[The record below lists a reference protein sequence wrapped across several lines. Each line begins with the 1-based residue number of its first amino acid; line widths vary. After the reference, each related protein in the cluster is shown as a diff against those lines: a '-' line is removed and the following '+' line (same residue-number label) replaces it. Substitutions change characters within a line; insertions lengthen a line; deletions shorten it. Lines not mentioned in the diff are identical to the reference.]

1 MRDTIKTPKRLN
13 KIRIANFISV
23 KGFASKNEIASVL
36 NLSMPTTL
44 QNVKELMEAGYI
56 VETGE
61 YESTGGRKAKALA
74 VAENLGYAVGMDITA
89 HHINF
94 VLVNMRRKI
103 ERWKRIRLVFEDT
116 DAYYEQMG
124 QELHQFI
131 REAEDMENPVIG
143 VGISVPGIV
152 NQEKVLLQSHALGAS
167 NISFQDMDSRIG
179 YPYRLENDANCAA
192 YAELVEQDCDTV
204 YLSLSSTVGGAI
216 YLHDSLYPGEH
227 FRSGEFGHMVIE
239 ANGRVCYCGKKGCV
253 DAYCSAKVLQRRTD
267 DNLELFFQKVRE
279 GDPDCMQAWEEYM
292 EYLAIAVTNLRMAFD
307 CRIVLGGYV
316 GGYLEEF
323 LPELSRKIKKHNLFD
338 LDTAYVRTGK
348 YKLEASAYGAA
359 LPFVKNYFEENM

>member
-1 MRDTIKTPKRLN
+1 MKDTKKTPKRLN
-13 KIRIANFISV
+13 KIRIANFISE
-23 KGFASKNEIASVL
+23 KGSASKSEIALSL
-36 NLSMPTTL
+36 GLSMPTTL

-56 VETGE
+56 IETGE

-74 VAENLGYAVGMDITA
+74 LAEDLGYAAGMDITA

-94 VLVNMRRKI
+94 VLVNMRGKI
-103 ERWKRIRLVFEDT
+103 EKWKRIRLTFEDT
-116 DAYYEQMG
+116 DVYYEQMG

-131 REAEDMENPVIG
+131 REATAAEDSMIG

-152 NQEKVLLQSHALGAS
+152 GQEKILLRSHALGVS
-167 NISFQDMDSRIG
+167 DISFQNMESLIG
-179 YPYRLENDANCAA
+179 YPYHLENDANCAA
-192 YAELVEQDCDTV
+192 YAELAGQNCDTV

-239 ANGRVCYCGKKGCV
+239 TNGRKCYCGKKGCV

-267 DNLELFFQKVRE
+267 DNLELFFQKVKE
-279 GDPDCMQAWEEYM
+279 GDRECVQAWEEYM
-292 EYLAIAVTNLRMAFD
+292 EYLAIAVTNLRMVFD

-323 LPELSRKIKKHNLFD
+323 LPELSRKMRKHNLFD
-338 LDTAYVRTGK
+338 LDTSYVQTGK